1 MFVVNKRQLA
11 IEKAKKIQEQ
21 QINIFNENKQK
32 QIESLEKIQLSTPFK
47 LKDTYKSTIPLDIYT
62 CWHTSDLPPKM
73 KQNVE
78 HLKLTNPEFNVHVY
92 DNQMCLDFI
101 KQHFDRDVYIAYQM
115 LKPDSYKSDL
125 WRFCVLYICGGIYM
139 DIKYKC
145 INNFKMIAL
154 TESQHFAADRPEKCL
169 YTAIIVTN
177 KGDPIMLNCI
187 KQIVQN
193 VKTKFYGDGALWPTG
208 PALFGDVV
216 LKNSF
221 SPIVDMK
228 FANCG
233 QFVSHKGSAI
243 LKIYDEYRE
252 EQKQYQQFEYYAVL
266 WDRKDIYN
274 VFTPDMDKVT
284 K

>member
-21 QINIFNENKQK
+21 QNNIINENKQR
-32 QIESLEKIQLSTPFK
+32 QIEALEKKQLSTTFK
-47 LKDTYKSTIPLDIYT
+47 LKNTYNSVIPLDIYT

-78 HLKLTNPEFNVHVY
+78 QLKLTNPEFKIHVY

-101 KQHFDRDVYIAYQM
+101 KQHFNRDVYIAYQM

-139 DIKYKC
+139 DIKYQC

-154 TESQHFAADRPEKCL
+154 TESQHFAADRPENCL

-216 LKNSF
+216 LKNKF

-228 FANCG
+228 FTNSG
-233 QFVSHKGSAI
+233 QFVSHNGSAI

-266 WDRKDIYN
+266 WDRRDIYN
-274 VFTPDMDKVT
+274 VFTPDMVKVA
-284 K
+284 